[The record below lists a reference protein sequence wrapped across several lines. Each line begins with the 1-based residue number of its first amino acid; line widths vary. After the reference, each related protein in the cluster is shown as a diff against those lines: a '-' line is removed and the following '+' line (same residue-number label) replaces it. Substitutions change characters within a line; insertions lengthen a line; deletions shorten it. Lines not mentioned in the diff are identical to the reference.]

1 MQMERCANAW
11 KKGRPGSQAVK
22 ELGER
27 TQGSTTSGAQTSTHP
42 HSLFQCVLSRVARL
56 GGANSSLS
64 VPSLTPASVLMD

>member
-27 TQGSTTSGAQTSTHP
+27 TQGSTTSGAQSSIQLPPTHI
-42 HSLFQCVLSRVARL
+42 HS
-56 GGANSSLS
+56 SSVS
-64 VPSLTPASVLMD
+64 